1 MYRVMCFGDSNTWG
15 YIPETSGRY
24 DRHTRWPGVMSDSL
38 SDDFEVVEEGLNGR
52 TTVWT
57 DPVDGL
63 MSGFDYLTPCLRSH
77 KPLDLVLLML
87 GTNDL
92 KDRYCVTAP
101 EIAKSAGR
109 LVKLIQQS
117 DTCGPNGTSAPN
129 VVLMAPP
136 PTILGLD
143 GVGIRVNGST
153 KSQAFADHYSAV
165 AKELKCEFVDVG
177 RLIESSPVD
186 GVHWSA
192 ESHKVLGQEMAKVV
206 SFMAS
211 DVA

>member
-15 YIPETSGRY
+15 YIPETGERY
-24 DRHTRWPGVMSDSL
+24 DRHTRWTGVMYDTL
-38 SDDFEVVEEGLNGR
+38 GEGFEVAEEGMNGR
-52 TTVWT
+52 TTVWD

-63 MSGFDYLTPCLRSH
+63 MSGLNYLKPCLISQ

-117 DTCGPNGTSAPN
+117 DCGPQGKAPK

-136 PTILGLD
+136 PTVLGLD
-143 GVGIRVNGST
+143 GVGIRVNGSA
-153 KSQAFADHYSAV
+153 KSEGFADHYAMV

-177 RLIESSPVD
+177 SLIASSPVD
-186 GVHWSA
+186 GVHLSA
-192 ESHKVLGQEMAKVV
+192 ESHYTLGKTMAKVV
-206 SFMAS
+206 RHIAL
-211 DVA
+211 

>member
-15 YIPETSGRY
+15 YKPENGERY
-24 DRHTRWPGVMSDSL
+24 DRSTRWPCVMHEAL
-38 SDDFEVVEEGLNGR
+38 GEGFELVEEGLNGR
-52 TTVWT
+52 TTVWD

-63 MSGFDYLTPCLRSH
+63 MSGLNYLEPCLKSH
-77 KPLDLVLLML
+77 KPLDVVLLML

-101 EIAKSAGR
+101 EIAKSVGR
-109 LVKLIQQS
+109 LVKHIQK
-117 DTCGPNGTSAPN
+117 CEYGPNNSAPE

-143 GVGIRVNGST
+143 GVGIRVNGSA
-153 KSQAFADHYSAV
+153 KSQDFGVQYAAV
-165 AKELKCEFVDVG
+165 AKELKCDFVDVG
-177 RLIESSPVD
+177 KLIESSPID

-192 ESHKVLGQEMAKVV
+192 ESHVLLGLEMAKVV

-211 DVA
+211 DDV

>member
-15 YIPETSGRY
+15 FTPENGERY
-24 DRHTRWPGVMSDSL
+24 DSHTRWTGVMHDTL
-38 SDDFEVVEEGLNGR
+38 GKHFEIVEEGMNGR
-52 TTVWT
+52 TTVWD

-63 MSGFDYLTPCLRSH
+63 MSGLNYLTPCLRSH
-77 KPLDLVLLML
+77 KPLNLVLLML

-92 KDRYCVTAP
+92 KDRFCVTAP

-117 DTCGPNGTSAPN
+117 DCGPKGKAPK

-143 GVGIRVNGST
+143 GVGIRVNGSA
-153 KSQAFADHYSAV
+153 KSQAFADHYAEV

-177 RLIESSPVD
+177 GLIESSPVD
-186 GVHWSA
+186 GVHFSA
-192 ESHKVLGQEMAKVV
+192 ESHQVLGKAMARVV
-206 SFMAS
+206 EHLA
-211 DVA
+211 AEG

>member
-15 YIPETSGRY
+15 YQPETGERY
-24 DRHTRWPGVMSDSL
+24 DRHTRWTGVMHDTL
-38 SDDFEVVEEGLNGR
+38 GNDFELVEEGLNGR
-52 TTVWT
+52 TTVWD

-63 MSGFDYLTPCLRSH
+63 MSGLNYLEPCLKSH
-77 KPLDLVLLML
+77 KPLNVVLLML

-109 LVKLIQQS
+109 LVKHIQK
-117 DTCGPNGTSAPN
+117 CEYGPNGAAPE

-143 GVGIRVNGST
+143 GVGIRVNGSA
-153 KSQAFADHYSAV
+153 KSQAFADHYAEV

-177 RLIESSPVD
+177 SLIESSPVD

-192 ESHKVLGQEMAKVV
+192 ESHKVLGLAMAKVV

>member
-15 YIPETSGRY
+15 YQPETGERY
-24 DRHTRWPGVMSDSL
+24 DRHTRWTGVMHDTL
-38 SDDFEVVEEGLNGR
+38 GNDFELVEEGLNGR
-52 TTVWT
+52 TTVWD

-63 MSGFDYLTPCLRSH
+63 MSGLNYLEPCLKSH
-77 KPLDLVLLML
+77 KPLNVVLLML

-109 LVKLIQQS
+109 LVKHIQK
-117 DTCGPNGTSAPN
+117 CEYGPNGAAPE

-143 GVGIRVNGST
+143 GVGIRVNGSA
-153 KSQAFADHYSAV
+153 KSQAFADHYGEV

-177 RLIESSPVD
+177 SLIESSPVD

-192 ESHKVLGQEMAKVV
+192 ESHKVLGLAMAKVV